1 MERAASELA
10 DMSSGR
16 AVSWR
21 STEYRAAAARSPHLF
36 LPASQVAFEAA
47 GSGERRRQ
55 CLLRDLLDYAR
66 AEVLIPAAEAG
77 GGAGLPTLEAC
88 ATDLWIASRR
98 ATGSRETASS
108 SRREAKGR
116 EAKGREARR
125 EARLAWMDLSAGP
138 FSWGPSVG
146 GRGVRAADSLPRVGK
161 PRDGHAPSAGSAL
174 FSFALTHP
182 DLFFLSFFVFPSS

>member
-21 STEYRAAAARSPHLF
+21 SSEYRAAAARSPHLF

-47 GSGERRRQ
+47 GSGEQRRQ

-108 SRREAKGR
+108 SRRAEAKG
-116 EAKGREARR
+116 EEARR

-146 GRGVRAADSLPRVGK
+146 RGVRAADSLPRVDK
-161 PRDGHAPSAGSAL
+161 PKDRHAPSADEDLVQQAPP
-174 FSFALTHP
+174 SF
-182 DLFFLSFFVFPSS
+182 